1 MLMTEMAR
9 TRLENADSC
18 PKMDTT
24 WRNEA
29 GTTGDN
35 MAEDSNGRATSDGG
49 LMGRGSGRS
58 KGQALWR
65 SPVVG

>member
-1 MLMTEMAR
+1 MAK
-9 TRLENADSC
+9 THLENADSC

-35 MAEDSNGRATSDGG
+35 MAEDSNGRATSDGVSWG
-49 LMGRGSGRS
+49 EA
-58 KGQALWR
+58 QAAAKDRPCGGAL
-65 SPVVG
+65 